1 MSNLSNCP
9 SDERLYDGMQ
19 TLQTRRCTGAW
30 GERSGGTQEQSAFIV
45 CLSAHGAGVV
55 AVVVMTSGEVTQR
68 LFEREKVAR
77 IQIVT
82 SEFNFERS

>member
-1 MSNLSNCP
+1 MQRSVGGA
-9 SDERLYDGMQ
+9 ERGD
-19 TLQTRRCTGAW
+19 TGA
-30 GERSGGTQEQSAFIV
+30 ICIH

-82 SEFNFERS
+82 SEFNLERS

>member
-1 MSNLSNCP
+1 MG
-9 SDERLYDGMQ
+9 D
-19 TLQTRRCTGAW
+19 TG
-30 GERSGGTQEQSAFIV
+30 SSYIH

>member
-1 MSNLSNCP
+1 MMECRHCRP
-9 SDERLYDGMQ
+9 GGAPERGGAERGD
-19 TLQTRRCTGAW
+19 TGA
-30 GERSGGTQEQSAFIV
+30 ICIH

-82 SEFNFERS
+82 SEFNLERS

>member
-19 TLQTRRCTGAW
+19 TLQTRRCSRAW
-30 GERSGGTQEQSAFIV
+30 GELSVETQEQSAFIV

-55 AVVVMTSGEVTQR
+55 ALVVMISGEVTQR

-82 SEFNFERS
+82 SEFNLERS

>member
-1 MSNLSNCP
+1 MTNLSNCP

-30 GERSGGTQEQSAFIV
+30 GELSGGTQGAICIH

-82 SEFNFERS
+82 SEFNLERS

>member
-1 MSNLSNCP
+1 MMECRHCRP
-9 SDERLYDGMQ
+9 GGAPERGGS
-19 TLQTRRCTGAW
+19 GA
-30 GERSGGTQEQSAFIV
+30 GGHRSKLHS
-45 CLSAHGAGVV
+45 CLSTHGAGVV

-82 SEFNFERS
+82 SEFNLERS